1 MTLSIPACDL
11 ASALDKHH
19 DGESIL
25 SLDCFDTLLWRT
37 THEPVDV
44 FAAIGAG
51 HCLGSRA
58 RAERHARKAK
68 RLRSASNEVS
78 LGEIYR
84 RLERDAGHEQI
95 ESAAR
100 REWEVE
106 SDHCF
111 AFPPAVELIRIA
123 RARGMR
129 VIVVSDMYLGA
140 AGIRALIARAA
151 TEEVA
156 AMIERVF
163 CSSDHGVSKAEGLFR
178 TVLAE
183 LGAQAHDVLHMGD
196 NPLADQQSPLRLG
209 IRALRVEQFP
219 QALERQ
225 IRQEG
230 AVAAMVDPRLRVS
243 HPRLQLQR
251 APLAL
256 AWSRASTP
264 AARLGLSALGPVLHG
279 FARWLA
285 SEIEQLQ
292 LQGRR
297 VRPLFLLRDG
307 FLPYRV
313 FERVAPELARDASQ
327 VELSRFA
334 AFAASIRSAEDIV
347 EYMTYVS
354 DTSRFDAIASQ
365 LLLNARESGE
375 LIRRAR
381 RSSDPEKAFCA
392 ELLRPDNV
400 ALVAARSTRF
410 AQRMLGYLNK
420 HATIERGDTVML
432 VDIGYHGTIQ
442 DRIAPVLAA
451 ELGVE
456 VTGRY
461 LLMGDVTRAD
471 SNKSGFIGPD
481 RYDERALDCIF
492 SYVAILEQLCTS
504 GLASPIGYD
513 ESGEVQRKGAD
524 LKAAQSVTRVEAQRA
539 CLDYVDAYRRAYP
552 VEPRSI
558 DVDALRQSACAALS
572 RLLFLPSPDELE
584 ALQGFEHDVNMG
596 VADKF
601 QFFDAATGRDA
612 IVRRGLSYAE
622 HRHGQFIPAE
632 LRGEG
637 LAVSVSHLA
646 LKRFGIDLRHG
657 DFDQHAIRIPV
668 LLAAARE
675 ASQTEIQAHP
685 THGGWY
691 IAAVPLGSGSYA
703 VGLRFGAV
711 FEWLQLHAVGLV
723 RAGDFMSGA
732 DLSGERDVSS
742 LVVPEGVEQH
752 ASGLMHCVADDSF
765 LFFPPLGSDGADAIL
780 TVVFRPIAVREAGT
794 ARTDLAPH
802 ANQAHAA

>member
-1 MTLSIPACDL
+1 MTDSIPACDL
-11 ASALDKHH
+11 ASALERHH
-19 DGESIL
+19 EGESIL

-44 FAAIGAG
+44 FAAIDAG

-68 RLRSASNEVS
+68 RLRHASNEVS
-78 LGEIYR
+78 LDEIYR
-84 RLERDAGHEQI
+84 RLERDAEQTRI

-111 AFPPAVELIRIA
+111 AFPPAVALIRAA

-129 VIVVSDMYLGA
+129 VIVVSDMYLGGE
-140 AGIRALIARAA
+140 GIRALIAKAA
-151 TEEVA
+151 GDEVA

-163 CSSDHGVSKAEGLFR
+163 CSSDHGESKAEGLFR

-183 LGAQAHDVLHMGD
+183 LGARAGDLLHLGD
-196 NPLADQQSPLRLG
+196 NPLADQQAPQQLG
-209 IRALRVEQFP
+209 IRAVRVEQFP
-219 QALERQ
+219 EALARQ

-230 AVAAMVDPRLRVS
+230 AIAAMVDPRLRVS
-243 HPRLQLQR
+243 QPTLQLQR

-256 AWSRASTP
+256 AWGRAASP

-292 LQGRR
+292 RQGRR

-313 FERVAPELARDASQ
+313 FERVAPDLARDANE
-327 VELSRFA
+327 VELSRFT
-334 AFAASIRSAEDIV
+334 AFAASMRCADDIV

-354 DTSRFDAIASQ
+354 DTSRFDAIARQ
-365 LLLNARESGE
+365 LLFSASEAEALVRSA
-375 LIRRAR
+375 RRA
-381 RSSDPEKAFCA
+381 SDPEKAFCA
-392 ELLRPDNV
+392 ELLRADNV
-400 ALVAARSTRF
+400 ALVAQRSTRF
-410 AQRMLGYLNK
+410 AQRMLGYLGK
-420 HATIERGDTVML
+420 HAPIERGDTVML

-442 DRIAPVLAA
+442 DRIAPVLGS

-461 LLMGDVTRAD
+461 LLMGDVAP
-471 SNKSGFIGPD
+471 SGGSKAGFIGPD
-481 RYDERALDCIF
+481 RYDERALDSLF

-513 ESGEVQRKGAD
+513 DSGEVRRKGAD
-524 LKAAQSVTRVEAQRA
+524 LKSGQSATRVQAQNA
-539 CLDYVDAYRRAYP
+539 CLEYVDAYRQAYP

-584 ALQGFEHDVNMG
+584 ALGGFEHDVNMG

-601 QFFDAATGRDA
+601 RFFDTASGRDA

-622 HRHGQFIPAE
+622 QRHGQFIPAE

-646 LKRFGIDLRHG
+646 LKRFGLDLRHG
-657 DFDQHAIRIPV
+657 DFKQSPIRIPV
-668 LLAAARE
+668 LLAGARE

-691 IAAVPLGSGSYA
+691 IAAVPLGSGTYA
-703 VGLRFGAV
+703 VGLRFGAIL
-711 FEWLQLHAVGLV
+711 EWLQLHAVGLV
-723 RAGDFMSGA
+723 ESRHFMSGG
-732 DLSGERDVSS
+732 DLANERDVSAMI
-742 LVVPEGVEQH
+742 VPEGVEQH
-752 ASGLMHCVADDSF
+752 ASGLMRCVADDSF
-765 LFFPPLGSDGADAIL
+765 LFFPPLGGEGADAIL
-780 TVVFRPIAVREAGT
+780 TVVFRPIATREPGVT
-794 ARTDLAPH
+794 RTPLTHPAT
-802 ANQAHAA
+802 QAHAA